1 MRIKDSTAPGDKR
14 MSTWQEHPWM
24 GVFAATLCPF
34 HKDESLDEEGLRAY
48 IRELAAVPG
57 LKGLVP
63 NGHTGEI
70 MSLREAE
77 RAEVTRIVAE
87 EVSGFSRATG
97 ARAPDEAGVR
107 HEHRTSNI
115 ERPTSNGE
123 FRTSKFDVQ
132 CSMFDVPGVSDH
144 VGSQLR
150 SLNPETR
157 NLDVSSALRE
167 NVPLTRT
174 PENSSRLMV
183 ISGVCGEG
191 SLSATDHAIAAKEAG
206 ADGILLMPPHHWL
219 RFGRT
224 SAEAVGFI
232 ADVAEGADID
242 IVIHQYP
249 AWTKA
254 GYSLK
259 EMLEMVKIPQVK
271 VIKMGTRDMARWLWD
286 YEQLKAARPDLSI
299 ITCHDEYL
307 LPTLLEAGDG
317 ALIGFAG
324 FAPELMIE
332 LVHACL
338 EGDLARAKKAQQ
350 TVAPLARLIYN
361 FGEPGC
367 GAHQRM
373 KVAKWLLGEI
383 SSPVFRRP
391 VRPLPETE
399 VQRLR
404 EGLHALGLRTNG

>member
-1 MRIKDSTAPGDKR
+1 MN
-14 MSTWQEHPWM
+14 TWREHPWM
-24 GVFAATLCPF
+24 GIFPATLCAF
-34 HKDESLDEEGLRAY
+34 HEDESLDEVGLRAY

-57 LKGLVP
+57 LRGLVP

-77 RAEVTRIVAE
+77 RTQVTRIVAE
-87 EVSGFSRATG
+87 EAHQSG
-97 ARAPDEAGVR
+97 
-107 HEHRTSNI
+107 
-115 ERPTSNGE
+115 
-123 FRTSKFDVQ
+123 K
-132 CSMFDVPGVSDH
+132 
-144 VGSQLR
+144 
-150 SLNPETR
+150 SLK
-157 NLDVSSALRE
+157 
-167 NVPLTRT
+167 
-174 PENSSRLMV
+174 V

-191 SLSATDHAIAAKEAG
+191 SLSAIDHALAAKQAG

-259 EMLEMVKIPQVK
+259 EMLEMVKIPRVK
-271 VIKMGTRDMARWLWD
+271 CIKMGTRDMARWLWD
-286 YEQLKAARPDLSI
+286 YEQLKAARPELSI

-324 FAPELMIE
+324 FAPQLMID

-338 EGDLARAKKAQQ
+338 AGDLPRAKKAQQ

-373 KVAKWLLGEI
+373 KVAKWLLGQFP
-383 SSPVFRRP
+383 SPVFRRP

-404 EGLHALGLRTNG
+404 VGLRAIGMKPVY

>member
-1 MRIKDSTAPGDKR
+1 MKS
-14 MSTWQEHPWM
+14 WQEHPWM
-24 GVFAATLCPF
+24 GVFPATLCPF
-34 HKDESLDEEGLRAY
+34 HEDESLDEAGLRAY
-48 IRELAAVPG
+48 IANLCQVPG
-57 LKGLVP
+57 VKGLVP

-70 MSLREAE
+70 MSLREDE
-77 RAEVTRIVAE
+77 RAQVTRFVAE
-87 EVSGFSRATG
+87 EVKKSG
-97 ARAPDEAGVR
+97 
-107 HEHRTSNI
+107 
-115 ERPTSNGE
+115 
-123 FRTSKFDVQ
+123 
-132 CSMFDVPGVSDH
+132 M
-144 VGSQLR
+144 QLK
-150 SLNPETR
+150 
-157 NLDVSSALRE
+157 
-167 NVPLTRT
+167 
-174 PENSSRLMV
+174 V

-191 SLSATDHAIAAKEAG
+191 SLSATDHALAAKEAG

-219 RFGRT
+219 RFGR
-224 SAEAVGFI
+224 SFDEAVGFFQ
-232 ADVAEGADID
+232 DVAEGADID
-242 IVIHQYP
+242 IVVHQYP

-254 GYSLK
+254 GYTLA

-271 VIKMGTRDMARWLWD
+271 CIKMGTRDMARWLWD

-324 FAPELMIE
+324 FAPQLMIE

-338 EGDLARAKKAQQ
+338 DGDLPRAKKAQQ
-350 TVAPLARLIYN
+350 MVAPLARLIYN

-391 VRPLPETE
+391 VRLLPESE

-404 EGLHALGLRTNG
+404 EGLQAIGLKTVN

>member
-1 MRIKDSTAPGDKR
+1 
-14 MSTWQEHPWM
+14 M

-77 RAEVTRIVAE
+77 RAQVTRIVAE
-87 EVSGFSRATG
+87 EVSGFS
-97 ARAPDEAGVR
+97 
-107 HEHRTSNI
+107 
-115 ERPTSNGE
+115 
-123 FRTSKFDVQ
+123 VQ
-132 CSMFDVPGVSDH
+132 VSGKGTD
-144 VGSQLR
+144 
-150 SLNPETR
+150 TR
-157 NLDVSSALRE
+157 NL
-167 NVPLTRT
+167 T
-174 PENSSRLMV
+174 PEHSSRLKV

-219 RFGRT
+219 RFGRS

-391 VRPLPETE
+391 VRPLPEAE

-404 EGLHALGLRTNG
+404 DGLHALGLRTNG

>member
-1 MRIKDSTAPGDKR
+1 MDWKT
-14 MSTWQEHPWM
+14 HPWG

-34 HKDESLDEEGLRAY
+34 RDDESVDEDGLRLY
-48 IRELAAVPG
+48 IRELSAVPG

-70 MSLREAE
+70 MALREAE
-77 RAEVTRIVAE
+77 RARVTRIVAD
-87 EVSGFSRATG
+87 EVKRSGSG
-97 ARAPDEAGVR
+97 Q
-107 HEHRTSNI
+107 
-115 ERPTSNGE
+115 
-123 FRTSKFDVQ
+123 K
-132 CSMFDVPGVSDH
+132 
-144 VGSQLR
+144 
-150 SLNPETR
+150 
-157 NLDVSSALRE
+157 
-167 NVPLTRT
+167 
-174 PENSSRLMV
+174 V

-191 SLSATDHAIAAKEAG
+191 SLSAVDHALAAKEAG
-206 ADGILLMPPHHWL
+206 ADAILLMPPHHWL
-219 RFGRT
+219 RFGRS

-254 GYSLK
+254 GYALK
-259 EMLEMVKIPQVK
+259 EMLEMAKIPRVAC
-271 VIKMGTRDMARWLWD
+271 IKMGTRDMARWLWD

-338 EGDLARAKKAQQ
+338 EGDLARAKKAQKM
-350 TVAPLARLIYN
+350 VAPLARLIYN

-367 GAHQRM
+367 AAHQRM

-391 VRPLPETE
+391 VRPMPETE

-404 EGLHALGLRTNG
+404 DGLQALGLKTVN

>member
-1 MRIKDSTAPGDKR
+1 
-14 MSTWQEHPWM
+14 M

-48 IRELAAVPG
+48 IRELASVPG

-70 MSLREAE
+70 MSLRENE
-77 RAEVTRIVAE
+77 RAKVTRIVAE
-87 EVSGFSRATG
+87 EVKKSG
-97 ARAPDEAGVR
+97 
-107 HEHRTSNI
+107 RTM
-115 ERPTSNGE
+115 
-123 FRTSKFDVQ
+123 K
-132 CSMFDVPGVSDH
+132 
-144 VGSQLR
+144 
-150 SLNPETR
+150 
-157 NLDVSSALRE
+157 
-167 NVPLTRT
+167 
-174 PENSSRLMV
+174 V

-219 RFGRT
+219 RFGRA

-254 GYSLK
+254 GYTLK
-259 EMLEMVKIPQVK
+259 EMLEMVKIPRVK

-367 GAHQRM
+367 AAHQRM

-391 VRPLPETE
+391 VRPLPEAE

-404 EGLHALGLRTNG
+404 DGLRAIGLKPIN

>member
-1 MRIKDSTAPGDKR
+1 
-14 MSTWQEHPWM
+14 M
-24 GVFAATLCPF
+24 GVFAATLCAF
-34 HKDESLDEEGLRAY
+34 REDESLDEAGLRAY

-70 MSLREAE
+70 MSLREKE
-77 RAEVTRIVAE
+77 RADVTRIVAE
-87 EVSGFSRATG
+87 EVESSG
-97 ARAPDEAGVR
+97 
-107 HEHRTSNI
+107 
-115 ERPTSNGE
+115 
-123 FRTSKFDVQ
+123 K
-132 CSMFDVPGVSDH
+132 
-144 VGSQLR
+144 
-150 SLNPETR
+150 
-157 NLDVSSALRE
+157 
-167 NVPLTRT
+167 
-174 PENSSRLMV
+174 RLKV

-191 SLSATDHAIAAKEAG
+191 SLSAIDQAIAAKKAG
-206 ADGILLMPPHHWL
+206 ADAILLMPPHHWL
-219 RFGRT
+219 RFGRS

-254 GYSLK
+254 GCTLK
-259 EMLEMVKIPQVK
+259 EMIEMVKIPRVK
-271 VIKMGTRDMARWLWD
+271 CIKMGTRDMARWLWD
-286 YEQLKAARPDLSI
+286 HEQLRAARPDLSI

-324 FAPELMIE
+324 FAPKLMIE

-338 EGDLARAKKAQQ
+338 EGDLPRAKKAQQ

-367 GAHQRM
+367 AAHQRM
-373 KVAKWLLGEI
+373 KVAKWLMGQFP
-383 SSPVFRRP
+383 SPVFRRP
-391 VRPLPETE
+391 VRPLPQAE

-404 EGLHALGLRTNG
+404 EGLQALGMKAVNQGKGDWLQTIAVGNHRRKSRKEKQT

>member
-1 MRIKDSTAPGDKR
+1 MN
-14 MSTWQEHPWM
+14 TWQEHPWM
-24 GVFAATLCPF
+24 GVFPATLCAF
-34 HKDESLDEEGLRAY
+34 HEDESLDAAGLRAY
-48 IRELAAVPG
+48 IRELCAVPG

-87 EVSGFSRATG
+87 EVKKIG
-97 ARAPDEAGVR
+97 
-107 HEHRTSNI
+107 
-115 ERPTSNGE
+115 
-123 FRTSKFDVQ
+123 K
-132 CSMFDVPGVSDH
+132 
-144 VGSQLR
+144 
-150 SLNPETR
+150 
-157 NLDVSSALRE
+157 ALK
-167 NVPLTRT
+167 
-174 PENSSRLMV
+174 V

-191 SLSATDHAIAAKEAG
+191 SLSAIDHALAAKEAG
-206 ADGILLMPPHHWL
+206 ADAILLMPPHHWL

-232 ADVAEGADID
+232 ADVAAGADTD

-254 GYSLK
+254 GYTLK
-259 EMLEMVKIPQVK
+259 EMLEMAAMPRVKC
-271 VIKMGTRDMARWLWD
+271 IKMGTRDMARWLWD
-286 YEQLKAARPDLSI
+286 YEQLKATRPDLSI

-324 FAPELMIE
+324 FAPELMVE

-338 EGDLARAKKAQQ
+338 EGDLPRAKEAQRM
-350 TVAPLARLIYN
+350 VAPLARLIYN

-367 GAHQRM
+367 AAHQRM
-373 KVAKWLLGEI
+373 KVAKRLLGEI

-391 VRPLPETE
+391 VRPMPEGE
-399 VQRLR
+399 VHRLR
-404 EGLHALGLRTNG
+404 EGLNALGMETVN